1 MSKALEEKIKK
12 FPKEPGVYI
21 MKDEVGT
28 VIYVGK
34 AKSLNTRI
42 KSYFR
47 EAGDG
52 RYQVKFLMKRVSDIE
67 FILSAT
73 EEQAF
78 ILERDLI
85 NKYKPR
91 YNIRLKDDKAYLS
104 IRIDE
109 NAKWPRLELTRK
121 VLDDGAKYFGPY
133 TSSYELRTLLDIIN
147 KSIPLRTCRDTVL
160 KQRTRPCLEYQIK
173 RCVAP
178 CCLEVDRVEYDNLL
192 KQAVKVLEGKSEELV
207 QVLEEKMELASAEL
221 RFEDAANY
229 RDRVEILKSFKNS
242 TEFISTGAEH
252 RDVFAIYRD
261 ERFACLSVLNV
272 RFGRIAN
279 NTNYVLKDLEVDD
292 EAVIH
297 ASISQYYSDGKDLP
311 EEVIVPLVPEEEEL
325 LLLSLKNIAKRKVE
339 ITVPKQGLKYRLLK
353 LALLNAKEHYTN
365 TFNIDDI
372 RLACAKKLAK
382 LLKLENIPRRIECID
397 ISNFQGSDI
406 VGAVVSYK
414 DGVKEKDSYKR
425 YKISFQDKPDDFKAI
440 YEVVFRRLKQA
451 FKDGDQPD
459 LLLID
464 GGKGQLQAALKAR
477 DELGMV
483 QDIASIA
490 KIRKK
495 DKKGKI
501 VSKPE
506 RLFREGANEPIVL
519 EANDALTNFVAG
531 IRDEVHRFVIT
542 FHRTTRSKRVFSS
555 ELDSI
560 PGIGPERKKRLLR
573 IFKSVDNIK
582 VQDAQTL
589 ATKAKMPLGLMEKV
603 LIALKD

>member
-1 MSKALEEKIKK
+1 MSESLEEKIKK

-21 MKDEVGT
+21 MRDENST

-34 AKSLNTRI
+34 AKNLKNRI

-52 RYQVKFLMKRVSDIE
+52 RYQVKFLMKRVADIE

-85 NKYKPR
+85 SKYKPR

-109 NAKWPRLELTRK
+109 NAEWPRLELTRK

-147 KSIPLRTCRDTVL
+147 KSIPLRTCRDSVL

-178 CCLEVDRVEYDNLL
+178 CCLNVDRVEYDNLL
-192 KQAVKVLEGKSEELV
+192 KQAIKVLEGKSEELV
-207 QVLEEKMELASAEL
+207 LMLEEKMELASTEL

-229 RDRVEILKSFKNS
+229 RDRVEVLKSFKNS

-252 RDVFAIYRD
+252 RDVFAIFRD

-292 EAVIH
+292 DAVIH
-297 ASISQYYSDGKDLP
+297 AAISQYYSDGKDLP

-325 LLLSLKNIAKRKVE
+325 LLLSLKNIAKRKVD

-365 TFNIDDI
+365 TFHIDDV

-382 LLKLENIPRRIECID
+382 ILKLENIPRRIECID

-406 VGAVVSYK
+406 VGAVVSYR
-414 DGVKEKDSYKR
+414 DGVKEKDKYKR

-440 YEVVFRRLKQA
+440 YEVVFRRLKQG

-477 DELGMV
+477 DELGMI
-483 QDIASIA
+483 QDISSIA
-490 KIRKK
+490 KVRKK

-501 VSKPE
+501 VAKPE
-506 RLFREGANEPIVL
+506 RLFREGVSEPIIL
-519 EANDALTNFVAG
+519 EPNDALTHFVAG

-542 FHRTTRSKRVFSS
+542 FHRTTRSKRVFAS

-560 PGIGPERKKRLLR
+560 SGIGPERKKRLLR
-573 IFKSVDNIK
+573 IFGSVENIK
-582 VQDAQTL
+582 VQNANSL
-589 ATKAKMPLGLMEKV
+589 AKKAKMPLGLMEKV
-603 LIALKD
+603 LLALKD